1 MTICF
6 IVFQTNS
13 VSIFCNFLW
22 RSNCFFYAK
31 LEMGLTALEV
41 LFFMRNEMHMEKAI
55 WKRNRYN
62 ERIGGWVGI
71 GSRQLLAWLKSWK
84 HRYYKLLN
92 FLKLW
97 AAALTLQGIDVK
109 CEFYIWSLLSK
120 YPYRQNVKCLFLQLI
135 SF

>member
-1 MTICF
+1 MSSNRK
-6 IVFQTNS
+6 QTTFGM
-13 VSIFCNFLW
+13 IE
-22 RSNCFFYAK
+22 K
-31 LEMGLTALEV
+31 LKTQILQIIE
-41 LFFMRNEMHMEKAI
+41 
-55 WKRNRYN
+55 
-62 ERIGGWVGI
+62 
-71 GSRQLLAWLKSWK
+71 
-84 HRYYKLLN
+84 